1 MRKARNRRN
10 SLVYIPA
17 LFLAVALAGCARIGL
32 SKRPYQAVQGNGAIA
47 LSSGKMA
54 ELSINESFASVK
66 DCYLFDKSERREIC
80 SYVDKAWK
88 DMGLPHQR
96 SMESLEAE
104 LSLHKACYL
113 LGIEK
118 DKAKD
123 AELEIRE
130 DPRWCV
136 RAASKAFEVF
146 GL

>member
-1 MRKARNRRN
+1 
-10 SLVYIPA
+10 
-17 LFLAVALAGCARIGL
+17 
-32 SKRPYQAVQGNGAIA
+32 
-47 LSSGKMA
+47 MA

-80 SYVDKAWK
+80 SYVDKTWK

-118 DKAKD
+118 KKAKN

-130 DPRWCV
+130 DPRWYV
-136 RAASKAFEVF
+136 RAATNVFEVF